1 MNPVPDPDHE
11 QFGVKDKEKAA
22 ILGESKNAV
31 KSAFHAS
38 DIFFT
43 S

>member
-1 MNPVPDPDHE
+1 MISSNYQLKTIP
-11 QFGVKDKEKAA
+11 A